1 MLRAITISTLS
12 VCFLCSCHVYRSHVE
27 YSDLNVE
34 TTAEP
39 ADHPRKL
46 RLKGI
51 IVGGVLVPKQFE
63 SHIEGQT
70 LLIELVAT
78 FAMRGDTNG
87 FNVTFDIPD
96 SVSAARFGRN
106 RELIWSR
113 APQTSNQTLQP
124 TADRRVNLH
133 MTPSTLQFTVE
144 LAPVTGG

>member
-27 YSDLNVE
+27 YSDLNVQ

-51 IVGGVLVPKQFE
+51 IVGGVLAPKQFE

-78 FAMRGDTNG
+78 FAMRGDTNA

-96 SVSAARFGRN
+96 SVSAARFGRK

-113 APQTSNQTLQP
+113 APQTSNQSMKP
-124 TADRRVNLH
+124 T
-133 MTPSTLQFTVE
+133 PP
-144 LAPVTGG
+144 LAMRLRGNASFCFKWRGGLSLSR

>member
-1 MLRAITISTLS
+1 
-12 VCFLCSCHVYRSHVE
+12 
-27 YSDLNVE
+27 
-34 TTAEP
+34 
-39 ADHPRKL
+39 
-46 RLKGI
+46 LKGI

-78 FAMRGDTNG
+78 FAMRGDTSG

-96 SVSAARFGRN
+96 SVSAARFGRK

-124 TADRRVNLH
+124 TAGRSDVQLSMSLTR
-133 MTPSTLQFTVE
+133 TLQFT
-144 LAPVTGG
+144 LALASGG

>member
-12 VCFLCSCHVYRSHVE
+12 VCFLCNCHVYRSHVE
-27 YSDLNVE
+27 YSDLNVQ

-39 ADHPRKL
+39 ADHPRTL

-78 FAMRGDTNG
+78 FSMRGDTNG
-87 FNVTFDIPD
+87 LNVTFDIPD
-96 SVSAARFGRN
+96 SVSAARFGRKKG
-106 RELIWSR
+106 S
-113 APQTSNQTLQP
+113 
-124 TADRRVNLH
+124 
-133 MTPSTLQFTVE
+133 
-144 LAPVTGG
+144 

>member
-1 MLRAITISTLS
+1 MLRAITISILN

-27 YSDLNVE
+27 YSDLNVQ
-34 TTAEP
+34 TSAGP

-63 SHIEGQT
+63 SHFEGQT

-78 FAMRGDTNG
+78 FAMRGYTNA

-96 SVSAARFGRN
+96 SVAAARFGRK

-113 APQTSNQTLQP
+113 APQTSNQTPQP
-124 TADRRVNLH
+124 TAGRSDVKLSVSLTR
-133 MTPSTLQFTVE
+133 TLQFT
-144 LAPVTGG
+144 LALASGG